1 MNLYREDIL
10 LIGDYAILNEDGNLE
25 LFAYN
30 PGANSD
36 EILLREILLTFGDYR
51 IIDVK
56 HYGDA
61 KCFRTNLPI
70 DLYIK
75 ARDNYDA
82 KNNIQNTTEKKYNQ

>member
-1 MNLYREDIL
+1 MNLYKEDIIC
-10 LIGDYAILNEDGNLE
+10 IGDYAILNEDGNLE
-25 LFAYN
+25 LLAYN
-30 PGANSD
+30 RGANSD

-70 DLYIK
+70 DLYTE
-75 ARDNYDA
+75 ARDNYDL
-82 KNNIQNTTEKKYNQ
+82 KNNRKKTTKKKYNQ